1 MRICLPGT
9 RQRSLFI
16 VHQFNDLTNKN
27 AKLTDESN
35 MPVTRK
41 TPERSKAKRYTSVVF
56 FLSLGLFLLWFISRG
71 LDFQLIA
78 AEFRNVNYFW
88 IALAVLA
95 SILSHM
101 VRALRWNIL
110 IESMGYD
117 TSASQT
123 FHAVMTGYLS
133 NLAVPRL
140 GEITRCVML
149 GKMTNKPF
157 NTLMGTVVSER
168 VFDMFTLAF
177 LVLLTISFQFSFL
190 KNYLNWLLFD
200 PVLQKGEEN
209 WFMLLVLGILALG
222 VITWLLFFLRKRLL
236 DPVTDSFFHKLKR
249 QLSGLKSGL
258 LTIMTMKRKA
268 LFLLYSFIIWLLY
281 FFTVYFCFFAIEA
294 TSHLTVSAG
303 ITLLAVG
310 SLGIVAPVPGGI
322 GTYHFLTMTT
332 LGELYGIAAE
342 PAISYAYI
350 SHAIQTIVVLL
361 TGTMSWAMVSLVL
374 KRNSHIANE

>member
-1 MRICLPGT
+1 
-9 RQRSLFI
+9 
-16 VHQFNDLTNKN
+16 
-27 AKLTDESN
+27 
-35 MPVTRK
+35 MPVKRK
-41 TPERSKAKRYTSVVF
+41 APERSRAKRYTSVVIS
-56 FLSLGLFLLWFISRG
+56 LALGLFLLWFISRG

-78 AEFRNVNYFW
+78 TEFRNVNYFW

-95 SILSHM
+95 SIFSHM
-101 VRALRWNIL
+101 VRAIRWNLL

-117 TSASQT
+117 TNASQT

-190 KNYLNWLLFD
+190 KAYLDWLLFD

-209 WFMLLVLGILALG
+209 WFVLIVFGILVLV
-222 VITWLLFFLRKRLL
+222 VITWMVIFLRKRLL
-236 DPVTDSFFHKLKR
+236 DPVKGSFFHKLKR
-249 QLSGLKSGL
+249 QLAGLKSGL
-258 LTIMTMKRKA
+258 LTILTMRRKA
-268 LFLLYSFIIWLLY
+268 LFLLYSFIIWVLY
-281 FFTVYFCFFAIEA
+281 FFTVYLCFFAIEA
-294 TSHLTVSAG
+294 TSHLSVSAG

-361 TGTMSWAMVSLVL
+361 TGTISWTIVSLIL
-374 KRNSHIANE
+374 KKNSAIATR